1 MLRNSS
7 SVFATF
13 VLHFHRFDAV
23 NVAIGC
29 RMPERNGKL
38 VVKGARSDNASWGR
52 IKIRVNLAL
61 SIATI
66 QILIVT
72 EARRPNTI
80 ISHGESFP
88 RGTFNYENNGNVKI
102 SFEALYR
109 SRFND
114 QDDRKMPWTKP
125 LRRNFLFNIKQ
136 ISIKRTNLCF
146 VSLHKISVVIHN
158 ENRSKFNEKRKF

>member
-1 MLRNSS
+1 MLATFVLRNSL

-38 VVKGARSDNASWGR
+38 VVNGARSDNARWGR
-52 IKIRVNLAL
+52 IKIRINLTL

-88 RGTFNYENNGNVKI
+88 RGTFNCENNRNVKI
-102 SFEALYR
+102 SLEAFYR

-114 QDDRKMPWTKP
+114 QDGRKMPWTKP

-136 ISIKRTNLCF
+136 ISIKRTNLCLF
-146 VSLHKISVVIHN
+146 LCTKLA
-158 ENRSKFNEKRKF
+158 